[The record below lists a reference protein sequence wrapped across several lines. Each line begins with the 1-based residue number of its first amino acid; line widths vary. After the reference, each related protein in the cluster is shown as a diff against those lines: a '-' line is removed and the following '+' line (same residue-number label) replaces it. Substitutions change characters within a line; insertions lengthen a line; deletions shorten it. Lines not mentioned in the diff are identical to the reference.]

1 MSQGPLGAIN
11 DTVPST
17 THPIHMTIQKFNRG
31 DVAEAILGATLV
43 AKFLQVER
51 VRSDAPKLTHAQV
64 DDVLDDFFSKAVM
77 VSYTLH
83 DISAVKGKAVL
94 DNVRFYVNIPTPA
107 KMLLQQ
113 RSNRSVVNDL
123 YDSAINYVE
132 DTWESEIIALLS
144 NQKPDDVAIIS
155 DGVGDQKGTKAD
167 IKITVDNKP
176 YKRQISLKVGGG
188 EQFAQISGDE
198 FLKQIKLWKDILGL
212 NIAHLENE
220 YNATIRY
227 DKKELFSSRED
238 VRLAALKT
246 MIKTS
251 VHAVYKDAAAQM
263 KQLVSVNNKQFYEN
277 IAKLVY
283 QGATL
288 GDASIELVK
297 LENRKYKNLK
307 FSDAEFTTI
316 YSTRLKNANIIVKV
330 SESGDPKVQLY
341 AESMTPANLIIQIR
355 AKVEAASRSTK
366 AGKTYSPYLRN
377 LVEAGPKMFSL
388 I

>member
-1 MSQGPLGAIN
+1 
-11 DTVPST
+11 
-17 THPIHMTIQKFNRG
+17 MTIQKFNRG

-51 VRSDAPKLTHAQV
+51 EKGDAPLLTHAQV
-64 DDVLDDFFSKAVM
+64 DDVLDDFFTKATM
-77 VSYTLH
+77 VSYTLN
-83 DISAVKGKAVL
+83 DISAVKGKVVI

-113 RSNRSVVNDL
+113 RSNRAVVIDL
-123 YDSAINYVE
+123 YDSSIQYVE
-132 DTWESEIIALLS
+132 DTWESEIIELLG
-144 NQKPDDVAIIS
+144 NQTPDDVAIIS

-167 IKITVDNKP
+167 IKITVNNKP

-198 FLKQIKLWKDILGL
+198 FLKQTKLWKDILGL
-212 NIAHLENE
+212 NITHLEKQ
-220 YNATIRY
+220 YNATLQY

-246 MIKTS
+246 MIKTA
-251 VHAVYKDAAAQM
+251 VGAVYKEAAVQM
-263 KQLVSVNNKQFYEN
+263 KQLVSSNNKLFFEN

-307 FSDAEFTTI
+307 FSDADFINI
-316 YSTRLKNANIIVKV
+316 YSARLKNAKILVKV

-341 AESMTPANLIIQIR
+341 AETTTPANLIVQIR
-355 AKVEAASRSTK
+355 AKVEAASRTTK